1 MEYTVRYSH
10 LKELPDFE
18 AGGIIHRNMLIGK
31 MGSSG
36 ESTKDHLHIDVIEG
50 TIDKLIRLQKIGYE
64 PEKSYIPNI
73 RQLNYFIDKGLFK
86 FEFVITTPFYDPE
99 YKILRKKDHP
109 GYDVV
114 PKDRHRTKKHFDI
127 FWNRSKKGTVLKV
140 GYDEKGYGN
149 YILIGYEA

>member
-1 MEYTVRYSH
+1 MEYTVRFAH
-10 LKELPDFE
+10 LKNLPNFQEGD
-18 AGGIIHRNMLIGK
+18 IIHEGMFIGR

-36 ESTKDHLHIDVIEG
+36 ESIHNHLHIDVVEG
-50 TIDKLIRLQKIGYE
+50 SVDKLIRLKEIGYE
-64 PEKSYIPNI
+64 PEKFYIPNI
-73 RQLNYFIDKGLFK
+73 RQLNYFIGEKLFK
-86 FEFVITTPFYDPE
+86 FKVVITTHFYDPE
-99 YKILRKKDHP
+99 YKIKRKKDHP

-114 PKDRHRTKKHFDI
+114 PQDRHRRKKHFNI

>member
-1 MEYTVRYSH
+1 MNYTVRFAHLERVYS
-10 LKELPDFE
+10 LIEGDSISK
-18 AGGIIHRNMLIGK
+18 GMLIGR

-36 ESTKDHLHIDVIEG
+36 QSKKPHLHIDVIEG
-50 TIDKLIRLQKIGYE
+50 LVTKLVHLQKIGYE

-73 RQLNYFIDKGLFK
+73 RQLNYFIDEGLFK
-86 FEFVITTPFYDPE
+86 FDFVITTPFYDPG

-140 GYDEKGYGN
+140 GYDKKGYGN